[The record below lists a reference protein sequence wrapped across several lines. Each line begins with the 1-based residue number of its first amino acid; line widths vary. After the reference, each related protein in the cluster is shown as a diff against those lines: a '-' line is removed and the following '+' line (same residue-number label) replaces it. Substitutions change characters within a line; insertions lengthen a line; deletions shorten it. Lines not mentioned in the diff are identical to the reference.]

1 MTHPQDDTTSP
12 PGLRL
17 AVLPQTFGICRLSPK
32 TRIPRWIHNSSFY
45 SISRSPDELSLICE
59 EALIPNGVQVE
70 GGWSAFRVIG
80 TLDMTLISVLASLS
94 LPLAEARIGL
104 ITVSTFDTDYLL
116 VRSKKLSKAIDVLT
130 RAGHRFESQDTPP
143 SESDSHSQDGAL
155 EDSPPVVEPAE
166 AEAPTAEQ
174 EPISSDEASSEE
186 VEKVVSKRRRSRR
199 GSRRRKTTEA
209 ADASAGEAPEA
220 EDSASSS
227 TSETPSSDQRQEAD
241 SPAFAPP
248 PPIPGP
254 PPIPTAPGSEAA
266 EPVQAEAQSPDTPS
280 FAAAPF
286 EPRPFAVSDISAQ
299 TEELDPAVLQAQ
311 AEEEAL
317 LAMQATG
324 NATEELDLKT
334 LQALQEA
341 QQQSVEQSLPDPQ
354 SLATEEIDMG
364 ALVDEGLDLGSLLK
378 KKSQSPSHPAPAA
391 PEDLSAVSEIGPPQ
405 LDDPT
410 PRVEDAETSEEAQSE
425 QISAEDLP
433 ADEKE
438 PVDDSDPVADGLF
451 TGAIPQ
457 EPVETTEDSFE
468 SLGISP
474 ELIETLEEI
483 GFHHP
488 TPIQAAVIP
497 IALEGIDVIGLAE
510 TGSGKTGA
518 FGLPLAERLHHGRG
532 LRGLI
537 LCPTREIA
545 LQTKAFLDIFGKNH
559 DLETAVIIGGV
570 KFGPQLQ
577 AFRRKPDIVVAT
589 PGRLADH
596 LRRGNVR
603 LNQLEELVLDEADH
617 MLDLGFL
624 PQIQEILESI
634 PNDRRTLMFSATMP
648 PPIERLAQ
656 RFLKDPY
663 TADLRPVNRVAAG
676 IKHRLYLVKD
686 GDQKNCLAHLLKQ
699 EEGTTLVF
707 ARRKLDTEWLARQL
721 ELAGLPVDRIHSDRS
736 QSQRVRALRA
746 FREGKIRILV
756 ATDVAARGIDVP
768 QLSHVVNFGLPESL
782 EDYVHRAGRTA
793 RGKAVGTVSSIGTW
807 LDKVMIKDIE
817 RLIGHEIERCEV
829 EGVDAYRELRPKRKS
844 NMRRR
849 RLL

>member
-1 MTHPQDDTTSP
+1 MTHPQDDSTTP

-17 AVLPQTFGICRLSPK
+17 AVLPQTFGICRLSPE
-32 TRIPRWIHNSSFY
+32 TRIPRWIHNSAFY

-59 EALIPNGVQVE
+59 EALIPSGVQVE

-94 LPLAEARIGL
+94 QPLAEARIGL
-104 ITVSTFDTDYLL
+104 ITISTFDTDYLL
-116 VRSKKLSKAIDVLT
+116 VRSKKLNKAIDVLT
-130 RAGHRFESQDTPP
+130 RAGHRFETRDAPSSDT
-143 SESDSHSQDGAL
+143 DSHSQDPVLDASPPEDQSEALNAETETEAAL
-155 EDSPPVVEPAE
+155 ETPSEPAE
-166 AEAPTAEQ
+166 
-174 EPISSDEASSEE
+174 
-186 VEKVVSKRRRSRR
+186 KVVTKRRRSRR
-199 GSRRRKTTEA
+199 GSRRKKDSDKATEPA
-209 ADASAGEAPEA
+209 AAEADEP
-220 EDSASSS
+220 SASG
-227 TSETPSSDQRQEAD
+227 SETPDLPHEESTSSP
-241 SPAFAPP
+241 SFAGPPPVPEP
-248 PPIPGP
+248 PPIPSPQAQGP
-254 PPIPTAPGSEAA
+254 G
-266 EPVQAEAQSPDTPS
+266 VPS
-280 FAAAPF
+280 FAAAPL
-286 EPRPFAVSDISAQ
+286 EPRPFAVADISAK

-317 LAMQATG
+317 LAMQSSG
-324 NATEELDLKT
+324 NATEELDLET
-334 LQALQEA
+334 LKALQEA
-341 QQQSVEQSLPDPQ
+341 QRKEAQPQPTNPPSGGDLRDPQ
-354 SLATEEIDMG
+354 SLVTEEIDVG

-378 KKSQSPSHPAPAA
+378 KKPRGPVDDAAA
-391 PEDLSAVSEIGPPQ
+391 PEDLAVVSEIGPPQ
-405 LDDPT
+405 LDDPKPET
-410 PRVEDAETSEEAQSE
+410 EAVAVEGKEDE
-425 QISAEDLP
+425 QVASGDLP
-433 ADEKE
+433 ADEKD

-457 EPVETTEDSFE
+457 NPVETTEDSFE
-468 SLGISP
+468 SIGISP
-474 ELIETLEEI
+474 VLIETLEEI

-518 FGLPLAERLHHGRG
+518 FCLPLAERLHHGRG

-577 AFRRKPDIVVAT
+577 AFKRKPDIIVAT

-634 PNDRRTLMFSATMP
+634 PNERRTLMFSATMP

-656 RFLKDPY
+656 RFLQDPY

-686 GDQKNCLAHLLKQ
+686 GDQKSCLVHLLKQ

-829 EGVDAYRELRPKRKS
+829 DGVDAYRELRPKRKS

>member
-45 SISRSPDELSLICE
+45 SISRSPEELSLICE
-59 EALIPNGVQVE
+59 EAVVPSGVKVE
-70 GGWSAFRVIG
+70 GGWSAFKVVG
-80 TLDMTLISVLASLS
+80 TLDMTLLGVLASLS
-94 LPLAEARIGL
+94 LPLADARIGL
-104 ITVSTFDTDYLL
+104 ITISTYDTDYLL
-116 VRSKKLSKAIDVLT
+116 VRSKKLPKAIEALT
-130 RAGHRFESQDTPP
+130 RAGHRFESL
-143 SESDSHSQDGAL
+143 DS
-155 EDSPPVVEPAE
+155 
-166 AEAPTAEQ
+166 AEQ
-174 EPISSDEASSEE
+174 DDGDPASSEPDLPE
-186 VEKVVSKRRRSRR
+186 TAVAADPEIGAQEQAHSDQAEADQAEADQAEADDTPSKPEAVAKRRRSRR
-199 GSRRRKTTEA
+199 GSRRKKSGEPD
-209 ADASAGEAPEA
+209 ADAAIDVDQDPVSEPT
-220 EDSASSS
+220 SS
-227 TSETPSSDQRQEAD
+227 SETPDA
-241 SPAFAPP
+241 
-248 PPIPGP
+248 
-254 PPIPTAPGSEAA
+254 
-266 EPVQAEAQSPDTPS
+266 PS
-280 FAAAPF
+280 FASPPPLPGLPPLPSSWLGPPELDPALPSQL
-286 EPRPFAVSDISAQ
+286 FAISEISAQ

-317 LAMQATG
+317 LALQASGTE
-324 NATEELDLKT
+324 TEELDIRTLK
-334 LQALQEA
+334 ALQEA
-341 QQQSVEQSLPDPQ
+341 QEASAPAADAQSLV
-354 SLATEEIDMG
+354 TEEIDLG
-364 ALVDEGLDLGSLLK
+364 TLVDEGLNIGSLLK
-378 KKSQSPSHPAPAA
+378 KKPKKAVSPSSDDAKEP
-391 PEDLSAVSEIGPPQ
+391 SAVSEEVPADSSTEAG
-405 LDDPT
+405 
-410 PRVEDAETSEEAQSE
+410 SEKNRA
-425 QISAEDLP
+425 AGDLP
-433 ADEKE
+433 ADELD
-438 PVDDSDPVADGLF
+438 PLDDSDPVADGLF

-457 EPVETTEDSFE
+457 NPVETTEDTFE
-468 SLGISP
+468 SLGISAA
-474 ELIETLEEI
+474 LIETLEEI

-497 IALEGIDVIGLAE
+497 IAMDGIDVIGLAE

-518 FGLPLAERLHHGRG
+518 FGLPLADRLHHGRG

-545 LQTKAFLDIFGKNH
+545 LQTKAFLDIFGKKH

-570 KFGPQLQ
+570 KFGPQLD
-577 AFRRKPDIVVAT
+577 AFKRNPDIVVAT

-634 PNDRRTLMFSATMP
+634 PNERRTLMFSATMP

-686 GDQKNCLAHLLKQ
+686 GDQKSCLAHLLEQ

-721 ELAGLPVDRIHSDRS
+721 EVAGFPVDRIHSDRS

-768 QLSHVVNFGLPESL
+768 QLSHVVNFGLPESI

-817 RLIGHEIERCEV
+817 RLIGHEIDRCEV

-844 NMRRR
+844 LRR